1 MLLHVR
7 QLQVRCGDGL
17 VEVAHEVCFGH
28 GRQLV
33 KGCLLQPGMMTPV
46 ELRTRIGRAAQFLQ
60 CAVP

>member
-1 MLLHVR
+1 MIF
-7 QLQVRCGDGL
+7 QIGYSNVRCGDGL

-33 KGCLLQPGMMTPV
+33 KGGLPQPRMMTPV
-46 ELRTRIGRAAQFLQ
+46 EPGTYIGRAAQFLQ